1 MSLAACSASLV
12 RGIGPQTRR
21 ARWPLWIALA
31 SILSLTG
38 ATPARADERGDQ
50 LLAAT
55 RKGDLATV
63 RQLLDEGAD
72 VNTRTRYDSTPL
84 FFACDRGHLEIARLL
99 IERGAD
105 LNVKDNFYSATALGW
120 AMSKKHEDIVALLI
134 EKGVDVAEVFAD
146 SIREGDTK
154 LFQLVLDKG
163 KLSQAAL
170 DDALL
175 VAAVMKN
182 DKNSG
187 MDEKLVARG
196 ARPISFVV
204 DAKTLSEY
212 EGKFTDADA
221 NLTFAVKDGKL
232 NFVTPQDSTPLIP
245 LARDRFRF
253 VQGRLDFTFERDAA
267 GAVAALRFPSR
278 GGDMKLRKA
287 N

>member
-21 ARWPLWIALA
+21 VRWPLWIALA
-31 SILSLTG
+31 SILSLAG

-72 VNTRTRYDSTPL
+72 VNARTRYDSTPL

-120 AMSKKHEDIVALLI
+120 AMNKKHDEIVALLI
-134 EKGVDVAEVFAD
+134 EKGVDVAEVLAN
-146 SIREGDTK
+146 SVREGDTK
-154 LFQLVLDKG
+154 LFQLVLEKG

-175 VAAVMKN
+175 VAVVMKN
-182 DKNSG
+182 DKNTG
-187 MDEKLVARG
+187 MDEKLMARG
-196 ARPISFVV
+196 AKPIGFTV
-204 DAKTLSEY
+204 DPPTLSDY
-212 EGKFTDADA
+212 EGKFTDVDT
-221 NLTFAVKDGKL
+221 NLTFAVKDGAL
-232 NFVTPQDSTPLIP
+232 NFVTPQNSTPLIP

-267 GAVAALRFPSR
+267 GAVSGLRFASR